1 MSKYTYIQ
9 KDGKNIYFDFD
20 AKLDEEALRIGTSW
34 EDYAAGAWV
43 LLTEEQVAFRKANP
57 DASLQEVFNMRLTPV
72 PEPPEPPV
80 RTPERAKAEKTSQ
93 IRMFNDSGTVNGVI
107 FVSAAGTQ
115 ELWIPAVER
124 TGYFKAIELSKKY
137 GRETVTFTAGGVPLQ
152 LPVDFAEA
160 KLEEIE
166 LYAIDAQGVTDG
178 HLFAVSQLSTVEEV
192 DAYDYTA
199 GYPEKITIAL

>member
-1 MSKYTYIQ
+1 MGRYVYIRNSTGFVEP
-9 KDGKNIYFDFD
+9 DSALD
-20 AKLDEEALRIGTSW
+20 AVSNPAGTTW
-34 EDYAAGAWV
+34 TDYESGLWL
-43 LLTEEQVAFRKANP
+43 LLTPEQVAFH
-57 DASLQEVFNMRLTPV
+57 DAHPSASKREVFEMKLKD
-72 PEPPEPPV
+72 PPA
-80 RTPERAKAEKTSQ
+80 RTLEQAKAEKTSQ
-93 IRMFNDSGTVNGVI
+93 IRMFNDSGTVNGAI
-107 FVSAAGTQ
+107 FVSPAGTQ

-199 GYPEKITIAL
+199 GYPEKVTIAL